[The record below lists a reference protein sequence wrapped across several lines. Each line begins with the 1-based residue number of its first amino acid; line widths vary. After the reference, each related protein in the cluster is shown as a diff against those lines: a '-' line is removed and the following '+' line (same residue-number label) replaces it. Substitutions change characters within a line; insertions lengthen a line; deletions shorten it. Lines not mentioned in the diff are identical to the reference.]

1 VAYRKRFSKPLSPL
15 LPLSHLSP
23 YISMPKTDLA
33 DLEQTLGVTFL
44 NKDLLQQA
52 LVHRSYLNEHPDFR
66 LGHNERLV
74 FLGDAVLE
82 LVVTEHLYL
91 NFENPEGELTNW
103 RAALVNAEMLAEL
116 CNKLE
121 IEPYLHLSRGE
132 SKDTGSKARK
142 YILANAF
149 EAIIGSIYLDHG
161 WDGAKKFID
170 ERVLSELDRVLKNQ
184 LYIDPKSRFQE
195 AAQEHEGVTPSYK
208 VLSETGPDHAKEFI
222 VGVFIGKEQV
232 ATGSGMSKQEAQV
245 AAAQAGIEKKGW

>member
-1 VAYRKRFSKPLSPL
+1 
-15 LPLSHLSP
+15 
-23 YISMPKTDLA
+23 MPKTELA

-44 NKDLLQQA
+44 NKDTLQQA

-66 LGHNERLV
+66 LGHNERLE

-91 NFENPEGELTNW
+91 NYQNPEGELTNW

-132 SKDTGSKARK
+132 SKDAGSKARK

-149 EAIIGSIYLDHG
+149 EAIIGAIYLDQG
-161 WDGAKKFID
+161 WIGAKKFID
-170 ERVLSELDRVLKNQ
+170 ERVLSQLERVLKNQ

-195 AAQEHEGVTPSYK
+195 AAQEHEGTTPVYK
-208 VLSETGPDHAKEFI
+208 VVSETGPDHAKEFV
-222 VGVFIGKEQV
+222 VGVFIGKEQI
-232 ATGSGMSKQEAQV
+232 ATGTGTSKQEAQV
-245 AAAQAGIEKKGW
+245 SAAQAAIEKKGW